1 MATSGSP
8 PRASTP
14 TAPQP
19 DSQADSRP
27 DPHTAPRTDL
37 APPGSPADSGE
48 AAGSVLGEPK
58 GGGISD
64 EEAFFAMSSE
74 MFCTATMDT
83 GYFVRLS
90 GSWTATLGYS
100 EEELRAVPYMSFVHP
115 DDHASTLA
123 IASKLSQGQQLVSFI
138 NRYRKKDGS
147 LCYLEWSAS
156 LLKGRQLSVAVAR
169 DVTER
174 VETAEQLRY
183 NETILQEVSRGAP
196 IIISAYDLQ
205 GRITASLGAGLKR
218 LGLTPNQ
225 VKGALISEIFQ
236 DIDPSLQAIRD
247 AMDGRESRNTQEL
260 NDSVWDN
267 WFSPIRDPQG
277 QITGVIAIST
287 DATER
292 ERARKMLEERLR
304 LIEEQNRLIRDL
316 TVPIIEIWQG
326 VLVLPVMGQL
336 ERERAQSLTNRLLEA
351 VAARRARY
359 AILDLT
365 AVEIIDT
372 ATAQHLVQMVQALRL
387 LGTQGLLSG
396 IRSSVA
402 QAVVGL
408 GVDLSQVVTVAS
420 LHAAL
425 RLCMN
430 GSSQL

>member
-1 MATSGSP
+1 
-8 PRASTP
+8 
-14 TAPQP
+14 
-19 DSQADSRP
+19 
-27 DPHTAPRTDL
+27 
-37 APPGSPADSGE
+37 
-48 AAGSVLGEPK
+48 
-58 GGGISD
+58 
-64 EEAFFAMSSE
+64 MSSE

-115 DDHASTLA
+115 DDREATLA
-123 IASKLSQGQQLVSFI
+123 IASKLSQGQQLVSFV

-147 LCYLEWSAS
+147 LCHLEWSAS
-156 LLKGRQLSVAVAR
+156 LLAGRQLSVAVAR

-174 VETAEQLRY
+174 VETAAQLRY
-183 NETILQEVSRGAP
+183 SQTLLEEVSRGAP
-196 IIISAYDLQ
+196 IIISAYDLD

-218 LGLTPNQ
+218 LGLTKNQ
-225 VKGALISEIFQ
+225 IKGALIHEVFA
-236 DIDPSLQAIRD
+236 DIDPSLHAIRD
-247 AMDGRESRNTQEL
+247 AMAGRESRNTQEV
-260 NDSVWDN
+260 NNTVWDN

-277 QITGVIAIST
+277 RITGVIAIST

-292 ERARKMLEERLR
+292 EQARKMLEERLR
-304 LIEEQNRLIRDL
+304 MIEEQNRLIGDL

-336 ERERAQSLTNRLLEA
+336 ERERAQSLMNRLLES
-351 VAARRARY
+351 VATRRARY

-365 AVEIIDT
+365 AVEVMDT
-372 ATAQHLVQMVQALRL
+372 ATAQYLVQMIQALRL

-425 RLCMN
+425 RLCM
-430 GSSQL
+430 GGTQL

>member
-1 MATSGSP
+1 
-8 PRASTP
+8 
-14 TAPQP
+14 
-19 DSQADSRP
+19 
-27 DPHTAPRTDL
+27 
-37 APPGSPADSGE
+37 
-48 AAGSVLGEPK
+48 
-58 GGGISD
+58 
-64 EEAFFAMSSE
+64 MSSE

-115 DDHASTLA
+115 DDREATLA
-123 IASKLSQGQQLVSFI
+123 IASKLSQGQQLVSFV

-156 LLKGRQLSVAVAR
+156 LLTGRQLSVAVAR

-174 VETAEQLRY
+174 VETAAQLRY
-183 NETILQEVSRGAP
+183 SETLLQEVSRGAP
-196 IIISAYDLQ
+196 IIISAYDLD
-205 GRITASLGAGLKR
+205 GRITVSLGAGLKR
-218 LGLTPNQ
+218 LGLTTNQ
-225 VKGALISEIFQ
+225 LKGALVHEVFA
-236 DIDPSLQAIRD
+236 DIDPSLHAIRD
-247 AMDGRESRNTQEL
+247 AIAGRESRNTQEV
-260 NDSVWDN
+260 NNSVWDN
-267 WFSPIRDPQG
+267 WFSPIRDTQDRV
-277 QITGVIAIST
+277 TGVIAIST
-287 DATER
+287 DVTER
-292 ERARKMLEERLR
+292 EQTRKMLEERLR
-304 LIEEQNRLIRDL
+304 MIEEQNRLIGDL

-336 ERERAQSLTNRLLEA
+336 ERERAQSLMNRLLEA
-351 VAARRARY
+351 VATRRAKY

-365 AVEIIDT
+365 AVEIMDT
-372 ATAQHLVQMVQALRL
+372 ATAQYLVQMIQALRL

-425 RLCMN
+425 RLCM
-430 GSSQL
+430 GGSQL